1 MYGPIVNEKRGKRP
15 EEIDTTVVS
24 AELSTHSDGSRS
36 GLPLW
41 GSKRSF
47 GPPSSRQE
55 LIQGRVSPVLRDDQ
69 TASTFERTTTPGTLN
84 ERDSFG
90 YVELLGWLPTMQD
103 NAVLVCAGSLEEQ
116 MYQSEHQFTQTL
128 MRQPEQ
134 KNTLELTNYA
144 ILIHQYHHDLHR
156 AAVILEQA
164 LYGEP
169 TCIEALI
176 AYGNVLFE
184 MAEAVQKDPRK
195 KGERNMMYDRAIK
208 WGNRKA
214 EHPNCYDFL
223 TKLQHKLTPVAN
235 KGCIQLGKR
244 LQHLESM
251 VIAGDLKAMGAE
263 KFGGG
268 ASPSKSSTPAV

>member
-1 MYGPIVNEKRGKRP
+1 MC
-15 EEIDTTVVS
+15 ID
-24 AELSTHSDGSRS
+24 
-36 GLPLW
+36 
-41 GSKRSF
+41 
-47 GPPSSRQE
+47 
-55 LIQGRVSPVLRDDQ
+55 
-69 TASTFERTTTPGTLN
+69 
-84 ERDSFG
+84 
-90 YVELLGWLPTMQD
+90 
-103 NAVLVCAGSLEEQ
+103 
-116 MYQSEHQFTQTL
+116 
-128 MRQPEQ
+128 QPEQ

-223 TKLQHKLTPVAN
+223 TKLQHKVLLSSSSSHFLRLLTLMYEAD
-235 KGCIQLGKR
+235 L
-244 LQHLESM
+244 
-251 VIAGDLKAMGAE
+251 VIANAFLKIC
-263 KFGGG
+263 
-268 ASPSKSSTPAV
+268 

>member
-1 MYGPIVNEKRGKRP
+1 MYGPIFNEQRGKSA
-15 EEIDTTVVS
+15 EKIDTTLVS

-47 GPPSSRQE
+47 KPPSSRQE
-55 LIQGRVSPVLRDDQ
+55 LIDGKVFSVMMRDDQ
-69 TASTFERTTTPGTLN
+69 TASTFERTTEPGTLN

-128 MRQPEQ
+128 MQQPEA

-144 ILIHQYHHDLHR
+144 VLIHQYHHNLHR

-164 LYGEP
+164 LYREP

-176 AYGNVLFE
+176 AYGCVLFD
-184 MAEAVQKDPRK
+184 MAQAVRKDPSK
-195 KGERNMMYDRAIK
+195 KGERNKMFDRGIK
-208 WGNRKA
+208 WGDRKA

-223 TKLQHKLTPVAN
+223 TKLQHKVFLAHPPPPPLYETALVASLSSFADTPP
-235 KGCIQLGKR
+235 CL
-244 LQHLESM
+244 HS
-251 VIAGDLKAMGAE
+251 
-263 KFGGG
+263 
-268 ASPSKSSTPAV
+268 